1 MLVFNQK
8 FFENILDNMI
18 DLLFV
23 VNPDATIRY
32 ANRVALEVLGYRMED
47 IEGMQMG
54 RIFDDDELQFFG
66 LIKTLLSENRARNTG
81 RYILNKGG
89 EKIPVVLNGSV
100 IRNEENKV
108 DFIVLVAR
116 DMRDIHEL
124 ITELA
129 QINEEMEDRVS
140 KRTEEL
146 RLAKEMSDDAF
157 KKLQQTQAQLGQS
170 EKMASIGQLS
180 AGIAHEINNPAGF
193 VTSNLKTLE
202 EYIRDIKSIFSECDA
217 VLKEC
222 GRENEGDFISA
233 IKRIEEQKQA
243 VDLPFILND
252 INQIIS
258 ETQDGMKRISKIV
271 KNLREFS
278 HAGSDKPEYADINK
292 GLDSTLNIV
301 WNELKYKAEVV
312 TVYGDIPPVLCYP
325 QQLNQVFMNLFV
337 NAGQAMKEKGVIRIA
352 TFTENDRVIVSISD
366 TGEGIPPQNLSRI
379 FDPFFTTKPVG
390 KGTGLGLAVVYAIVQ
405 KHGGE
410 IKVDSEVGKGTAFTV
425 SIPVEGELLEKS
437 EGVRVGG

>member
-32 ANRVALEVLGYRMED
+32 ANRVALEALGYRMED

-81 RYILNKGG
+81 RYLLNKGG

-100 IRNEENKV
+100 IRNEEDKV

-129 QINEEMEDRVS
+129 LINEEMEDRVS

-146 RLAKEMSDDAF
+146 RLAKEASDDAF

-170 EKMASIGQLS
+170 DKMASIGQLS

-202 EYIRDIKSIFSECDA
+202 QYIRDIKSIFSECDA
-217 VLKEC
+217 ALRER
-222 GRENEGDFISA
+222 GRENEEGFISA

-252 INQIIS
+252 IDQIIS
-258 ETQDGMKRISKIV
+258 ETQDGMTRISKIV

-337 NAGQAMKEKGVIRIA
+337 NAGQAMKEKGVIRVT

-366 TGEGIPPQNLSRI
+366 TGEGIPLQNLSRI

-425 SIPVEGELLEKS
+425 SIPVEGELLKKS